1 MTQIDISPI
10 SGFPEWLPDKR
21 LAEQKMLDTI
31 RRSYELFGFCP
42 VETPAVERTGVLT
55 AKGGIQRQIF
65 SVGRPAVE
73 EDQSADLALH
83 FDLTV
88 PLARYVAS
96 RNKDLT
102 FPFRRYQMQKVWRGE
117 RAQRG
122 RFREFYQCDIDI
134 IGSETLDL
142 LYDAEVARVIGV
154 VFDALGV
161 SGITI
166 HLSNRK
172 ILSGLTAALRLEP
185 SDAEA
190 VLRHVDKASR
200 RGPEAVGAAL
210 AAGGYDRAISDPIE
224 RLLGAEDLSA
234 ARSVLSEVGASTD
247 GVTELQAVYDATLAL
262 GMPPAQLRID
272 LGIARGLD
280 YYTGT
285 VYETF
290 VVGHEDWGSVCSGG
304 RYDDLAGFFTDRRLP
319 GVGVS
324 IGATRLLDLLTKNGM
339 LEVGRGTPTEVL
351 VTVQDRASYLSQYLD
366 LAARLRSSGIAS
378 EVYLQ
383 PRKLGD
389 QLRYASDLRIPW
401 VVIAG
406 DAEIERG
413 TVQLKDMTS
422 GEQVEV
428 PQDTLAAALLTRR
441 ESMQLE
447 PR

>member
-1 MTQIDISPI
+1 LTEIDISPI

-21 LAEQKMLDTI
+21 IVEQRILDVI
-31 RRSYELFGFCP
+31 RQSYELFGFAP
-42 VETPAVERTGVLT
+42 IETPAVERLDVLT

-65 SVGRPAVE
+65 SVGRPSTE
-73 EDQSADLALH
+73 EDAGHDLALH

-96 RNKDLT
+96 HSNDLT

-142 LYDAEVARVIGV
+142 LYDAEIARVIGV
-154 VFDALGV
+154 VFDTLGV
-161 SGITI
+161 SDIAVHI
-166 HLSNRK
+166 SNRK
-172 ILSGLTAALRLEP
+172 ILTGLTAALHLDSGDSESVVRLIDKASGNGPAAVAALLRKE
-185 SDAEA
+185 DFGDHVAEA
-190 VLRHVDKASR
+190 V
-200 RGPEAVGAAL
+200 
-210 AAGGYDRAISDPIE
+210 E
-224 RLLGAEDLSA
+224 RLLAAPDLTGARAVLADLGAEL
-234 ARSVLSEVGASTD
+234 G
-247 GVTELQAVYDATLAL
+247 GVDELEQVYDAALGL
-262 GMPPAQLRID
+262 GMPRGQIQVD

-290 VVGHEDWGSVCSGG
+290 VSGHETWGSVCSGG
-304 RYDDLAGFFTDRRLP
+304 RYEDLAGYFTNRRLP

-324 IGATRLLDLLTKNGM
+324 IGATRLLDLLTRSDIIPLGAK
-339 LEVGRGTPTEVL
+339 TPTKVL
-351 VTVQDRASYLSQYLD
+351 VATQDRANHLPRYLEF
-366 LAARLRSSGIAS
+366 AASLRTAGIAS

-389 QLRYASDLRIPW
+389 QLKYASELGIPL
-401 VVIAG
+401 VIIAG
-406 DAEIERG
+406 SSEILRDS
-413 TVQLKDMTS
+413 VQLRDMRD

-428 PQDTLAAALLTRR
+428 SVVDLVTEVETR
-441 ESMQLE
+441 LGA
-447 PR
+447 